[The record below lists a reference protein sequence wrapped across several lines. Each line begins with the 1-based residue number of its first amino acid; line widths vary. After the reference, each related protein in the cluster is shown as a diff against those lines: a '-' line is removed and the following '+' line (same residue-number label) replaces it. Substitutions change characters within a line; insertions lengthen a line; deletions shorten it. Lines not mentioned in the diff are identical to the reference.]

1 MRIMSQDGN
10 RVFDIGSEDVWKTIY
25 FTAVVAFRY
34 KKRNINKALA
44 FMETGKCVGEE
55 GYETARQFNLIRD
68 EFAKIPP
75 EKVVYD
81 VNNRARKAPWL
92 NNLSPVITSCANMFT
107 TSEGQDLLFEVV
119 SILTYGQIC
128 NVDIIVE

>member
-1 MRIMSQDGN
+1 MSQDGN
-10 RVFDIGSEDVWKTIY
+10 RFFDVGSEDIWKSIY
-25 FTAVVAFRY
+25 YTAVVAFRY
-34 KKRNINKALA
+34 KKRNIHKALA
-44 FMETGKCVGEE
+44 FMETGKCAAAE

-81 VNNRARKAPWL
+81 LNNRTKKAPWM
-92 NNLSPVITSCANMFT
+92 NNLSPVITSFANLFT
-107 TSEGQDLLFEVV
+107 TAEGQDLLFEVV

-128 NVDIIVE
+128 DVDIIVE